1 MLWWIFQHSTP
12 VGCCPTDCCKLVASI
27 KICATNAVKLHLG
40 LVAPGHLGLV
50 APGHLGLG
58 APVQMDLVVFRLLVN
73 ICVVCS
79 CSAKLYLV
87 LETPDMS
94 TAASQVATSR
104 WVAACDSFGEKL
116 GRSFQPCEIT
126 VPCSCVRHFV
136 RCLKEC

>member
-1 MLWWIFQHSTP
+1 MLWWTFQQSTS

-40 LVAPGHLGLV
+40 LVAPGHLDLV
-50 APGHLGLG
+50 

-73 ICVVCS
+73 ICVVACS

-104 WVAACDSFGEKL
+104 WIAACDSFGEKL

-136 RCLKEC
+136 QCLKEC